1 MNPPPQFWK
10 SNSAPC
16 LRSSQGCC
24 QVHEGFRGRKK
35 LFFEIFF
42 FFRLHI
48 LRFLLLILLLRIYY
62 LPLKTGY
69 RLTKRPRQRGG
80 KFISGATKAHLL
92 PPPRLP
98 YPFIKK
104 GGWGGGLFLLIFKK
118 KLMEEGVKFPFRL
131 INDHLQNYFQLN
143 YLIFM
148 NLLYNGQC
156 IYVRCTWTFSKYL
169 RCKSRG
175 VYFSR
180 TTANKSFQGTLNFT
194 PPPFPLT

>member
-1 MNPPPQFWK
+1 MNRWIDSTTVENLTMNVTDWKSLNKNNYFMKFKSLLSFCHYESPPPQFWK

-80 KFISGATKAHLL
+80 KFISGATKAHL
-92 PPPRLP
+92 PPPLT
-98 YPFIKK
+98 I
-104 GGWGGGLFLLIFKK
+104 
-118 KLMEEGVKFPFRL
+118 
-131 INDHLQNYFQLN
+131 
-143 YLIFM
+143 
-148 NLLYNGQC
+148 
-156 IYVRCTWTFSKYL
+156 S
-169 RCKSRG
+169 
-175 VYFSR
+175 VY
-180 TTANKSFQGTLNFT
+180 
-194 PPPFPLT
+194 